1 MRCTDGIWWRLQI
14 VGLTF
19 AIAAAGSVAACGDP
33 PAAPSPGPG
42 PDNAITE
49 MPTSLPPR
57 SAVENAVKD
66 RYLQHFNE
74 PVFRP
79 AILNDPRYA
88 NCVGAGHLSTTLFL
102 PDPAQAGVSRLMAIY
117 TSRDGLTTE
126 RTFNGRYL
134 TPAGVF
140 RVLVA
145 LQTWPETVV
154 EADRGLWEAAQ
165 TSIND
170 DHAAFAASRGFS
182 GPIVRFE
189 STNVFLPGSSVGSP
203 RNRASVIAALT
214 NAGIA
219 VTGYDLLMSIHIEPS
234 VGEGGVAFPDVF
246 ARPGFLAVGNF
257 SFFRGPLTAA
267 NYRSIART
275 AYHHEVAHHWGW
287 PGTHDWSPTCGGF
300 QPPYQPLIAEPT
312 LFGWEDV
319 DGDRIP
325 EILDRTP
332 YGRSR

>member
-1 MRCTDGIWWRLQI
+1 MRDTCGIRWRLPM
-14 VGLTF
+14 VGLTL
-19 AIAAAGSVAACGDP
+19 AIWAAGWVAACGDSP
-33 PAAPSPGPG
+33 TSPSSGPESG
-42 PDNAITE
+42 NAITE

-57 SAVENAVKD
+57 TAVENAVKD
-66 RYLQHFNE
+66 RYLQQFNE

-79 AILNDPRYA
+79 AILNDSRYA
-88 NCVGAGHLSTTLFL
+88 NCAGEGHLTSTLYL
-102 PDPAQAGVSRLMAIY
+102 PESGTAGVSRLMAIY
-117 TSRDGLTTE
+117 TSRDGLTIE

-140 RVLVA
+140 RVLVVMR
-145 LQTWPETVV
+145 TWPETVV
-154 EADRGLWEAAQ
+154 ETDRGLWEAAQ

-170 DHAAFAASRGFS
+170 DHAAFAASRGLS

-189 STNVFLPGSSVGSP
+189 STNVFLAGTSP
-203 RNRASVIAALT
+203 ANPRDRASVLAELA
-214 NAGIA
+214 NAGIPVA
-219 VTGYDLLMSIHIEPS
+219 GYDLLMSIHIEPS
-234 VGEGGVAFPDVF
+234 VSAGGIAFPDVS
-246 ARPGFLAVGNF
+246 AKPGFLALGNF
-257 SFFRGPLTAA
+257 SSFRNPLTAA
-267 NYRSIART
+267 NYRSIASA

-319 DGDRIP
+319 DGDRVP

>member
-1 MRCTDGIWWRLQI
+1 
-14 VGLTF
+14 
-19 AIAAAGSVAACGDP
+19 
-33 PAAPSPGPG
+33 
-42 PDNAITE
+42 

-88 NCVGAGHLSTTLFL
+88 NCAGAGHLSTTLFL

-165 TSIND
+165 TSINE

-234 VGEGGVAFPDVF
+234 VGEGGDCISGCLREAGLPGRRQFF
-246 ARPGFLAVGNF
+246 LLSRP
-257 SFFRGPLTAA
+257 
-267 NYRSIART
+267 
-275 AYHHEVAHHWGW
+275 AH
-287 PGTHDWSPTCGGF
+287 GGELSLDC
-300 QPPYQPLIAEPT
+300 Q
-312 LFGWEDV
+312 
-319 DGDRIP
+319 DRLP
-325 EILDRTP
+325 S
-332 YGRSR
+332 RSRASLGLAGYT